1 MLLPRA
7 GSHAAA
13 WIHLFRMLHHT
24 VRRHMTSRLLRF
36 GLGAVAIV
44 AIAACKDPFEVK
56 ASAEVFEDTL
66 VVYGLSAVP
75 PEAPTALNTFDGIA
89 VRTDPAQNYDVV
101 FDIRVDPESGDTTA
115 YVLPP
120 RAVGGFSTAGIRK
133 ETRAFDEIERAP
145 TSGYNDSTA
154 VPIQAG
160 DVLLVQAA
168 SYACRGQI
176 ISARLY
182 IYSKIEIDSIKAS
195 PPFDA
200 ATNPAG
206 STIYFRMRAD
216 PNCGFVSFA
225 DGVPGV

>member
-1 MLLPRA
+1 MLLPSA
-7 GSHAAA
+7 GSVAAPGN
-13 WIHLFRMLHHT
+13 HLIRMLHHT
-24 VRRHMTSRLLRF
+24 VRRHMTSRFLRF
-36 GLGAVAIV
+36 GLVTMAIM
-44 AIAACKDPFEVK
+44 ATAACRDPFEVK
-56 ASAEVFEDTL
+56 ASSKVFEDTL
-66 VVYGLSAVP
+66 VVYALSAVP
-75 PEAPTALNTFDGIA
+75 PEAPTALNTFDGVV

-101 FDIRVDPESGDTTA
+101 FDIRVDPQTGDTTA
-115 YVLPP
+115 YILPP

-133 ETRAFDEIERAP
+133 DTRAFDEIDRAP
-145 TSGYNDSTA
+145 TNGYNDSTA

-195 PPFDA
+195 PPFDPV
-200 ATNPAG
+200 TNPSG

-225 DGVPGV
+225 NGIPGN